1 MQKEILDRGFSFKF
15 EVSSLFWLTF
25 FFFRPI
31 HSLRDFLCK
40 FVSIPKSKIEGQI
53 FEGISLLKLKVNS
66 NFWSTF
72 LFGPINF

>member
-1 MQKEILDRGFSFKF
+1 MDRDFSFKF

-25 FFFRPI
+25 FFSSDSFFKR
-31 HSLRDFLCK
+31 FLMQICLY
-40 FVSIPKSKIEGQI
+40 PQSKIGGQI